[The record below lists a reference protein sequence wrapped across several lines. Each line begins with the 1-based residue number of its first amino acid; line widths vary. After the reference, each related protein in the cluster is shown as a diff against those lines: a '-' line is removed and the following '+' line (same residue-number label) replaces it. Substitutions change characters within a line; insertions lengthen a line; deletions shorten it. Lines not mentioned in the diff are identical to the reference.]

1 VPEPPWRD
9 LARRRHDRSAARGAH
24 DDGRGAVVSPMQGTV
39 LAVNT
44 SEGASVDIGDLL
56 CVVEAMKMENEI
68 RADRAGVVTQLA
80 VAVGEPIAAGQT
92 ICVIDASG

>member
-1 VPEPPWRD
+1 
-9 LARRRHDRSAARGAH
+9 
-24 DDGRGAVVSPMQGTV
+24 MQGTV

-44 SEGASVDIGDLL
+44 SEGASVDAGDLL

-80 VAVGEPIAAGQT
+80 VAAGEPIAAGQT